1 MSLIS
6 IIEWTMRNVLSVEDR
21 LKNIPYPDPTTHIQ
35 ADPVGI
41 TFILPENVYVSEN
54 DEIKI
59 GVWNEQD

>member
-1 MSLIS
+1 
-6 IIEWTMRNVLSVEDR
+6 MRNVLSVEDR